1 MAVDDLS
8 PENPKCGVKKN
19 FVPNCIILSSVFPPS
34 PFAHPFVRPSIAK
47 NMVPVASI
55 VTDLQS
61 SINSTAGKFSRFVH
75 SLASQNPV
83 LQKFLSLSTE
93 FHSFCY
99 QVRRKNHVKMNPLR
113 NHNFAAVL
121 PGDSVA
127 GLVVAN
133 GIMNFLNLYNTL
145 LVVRLVLTWFPNSP
159 PAIVSP
165 LSTLCDPYLNI
176 FRGLIPPL
184 GGTLDLSPI
193 LAFLVLNA
201 FTSTAA
207 ALPCELPVPVAA
219 PGPTKQQ
226 SPSSSA
232 PEHFTNLTASQNKWM
247 RRLCGGR
254 NCHKKTSNSVH

>member
-1 MAVDDLS
+1 MALDDSS
-8 PENPKCGVKKN
+8 PENPKNN
-19 FVPNCIILSSVFPPS
+19 FVPNCIILSSAFS
-34 PFAHPFVRPSIAK
+34 QTPFVHPFLRPSVAK
-47 NMVPVASI
+47 NMVPI
-55 VTDLQS
+55 VSSNIITDLQN
-61 SINSTAGKFSRFVH
+61 SIKSTADKFSRFFN
-75 SLASQNPV
+75 SFASQNPV
-83 LQKFLSLSTE
+83 LQKLLSLSSE
-93 FHSFCY
+93 YQSFCY
-99 QVRRKNHVKMNPLR
+99 QVRCKKMVNPLS

-133 GIMNFLNLYNTL
+133 GINNFLNLYNTL

-176 FRGLIPPL
+176 FRGIIPPL

-207 ALPCELPVPVAA
+207 ALPCELPVAA
-219 PGPTKQQ
+219 EGPAQQ
-226 SPSSSA
+226 TPSSSSA
-232 PEHFTNLTASQNKWM
+232 PQHFLNLTISQNKWM
-247 RRLCGGR
+247 RRLSGR
-254 NCHKKTSNSVH
+254 GNQDKTSDSFH